1 MFAVRWWIWAWFW
14 WLFVPL
20 RQARKR
26 PKAEATWSG
35 IGDLAPSE
43 VTKQY
48 RGTSQYAKYI
58 IRHAGLKGSEK
69 TIMEIAEI
77 QRIKAAISLHSDRGA
92 TMQDRGNPPPGG
104 PSTEGSSKTRSRKI
118 WGSLKDP
125 KPVTCS
131 QQRICE
137 PFFPSRCFTFPARW
151 FIFQRED
158 LWILN
163 MSQPEDVWSRKMLQ
177 PEVNPN
183 IAREGLRWQS
193 VFPSYSYLVPP

>member
-1 MFAVRWWIWAWFW
+1 M
-14 WLFVPL
+14 PL

-158 LWILN
+158 L
-163 MSQPEDVWSRKMLQ
+163 
-177 PEVNPN
+177 
-183 IAREGLRWQS
+183 
-193 VFPSYSYLVPP
+193 